1 MGGVGHAPESGSGLA
16 HGADLLVHEATFLE
30 EDAERAAETSHSTA
44 LAAARLAA
52 ALARAEAEK
61 AARAPTRVTL
71 LDVPTGERPLRNVA
85 PGAYFTP

>member
-1 MGGVGHAPESGSGLA
+1 MPKHTLKLLFLLAAFAVAPANAGQRLSGVGHQW
-16 HGADLLVHEATFLE
+16 ADAACPHE
-30 EDAERAAETSHSTA
+30 R
-44 LAAARLAA
+44 ARLAA

-61 AARAPTRVTL
+61 AAKAPTRVTL